1 MGKTIEK
8 IESVAKMFKVKKK
21 STEKIYTV
29 FAVQKDKFECT
40 EFLIYDDIW
49 GWVWRSPLDYVPVE
63 VENE

>member
-1 MGKTIEK
+1 
-8 IESVAKMFKVKKK
+8 MFKVKKK

-29 FAVQKDKFECT
+29 FAVKKEKFECT

-63 VENE
+63 VEND

>member
-1 MGKTIEK
+1 
-8 IESVAKMFKVKKK
+8 MFKVKKK

-29 FAVQKDKFECT
+29 FAVQKDKVECT
-40 EFLIYDDIW
+40 EFLINDDIW